1 MIIRIMGEGQYNVK
15 SSQFDKL
22 NKIDNKIVEYVQK
35 GDEKKYKKGLADLIG
50 MIHREGIKLD
60 NEDLIESDVIVPP
73 EDMTLEEARQVFRG
87 TGIFK
92 G

>member
-50 MIHREGIKLD
+50 LIHREGIQLD

-73 EDMTLEEARQVFRG
+73 ADMTLEEARQVFRG

>member
-1 MIIRIMGEGQYNVK
+1 MGEGQYNVK
-15 SSQFDKL
+15 SSNFDKL

-35 GDEKKYKKGLADLIG
+35 GDEKGYKKGLADLIG
-50 MIHREGIKLD
+50 MIRREGVIVD
-60 NEDLIESDVIVPP
+60 NEVLIESDVIVPP
-73 EDMTLEEARQVFRG
+73 ADMTLEEARQVFRG

>member
-15 SSQFDKL
+15 SSNFDKL

-50 MIHREGIKLD
+50 LIHREGIQLD

-73 EDMTLEEARQVFRG
+73 ADMTLEEARQVFRG

>member
-15 SSQFDKL
+15 SSLFDNL
-22 NKIDNKIVEYVQK
+22 NKIDNTIVDYVQK
-35 GDEKKYKKGLADLIG
+35 GDEQGFRKNLTNLIG
-50 MIHREGIKLD
+50 TIKREGKKIDDRELV
-60 NEDLIESDVIVPP
+60 ESDIIVPP
-73 EDMTLEEARQVFRG
+73 ADMTLKEARDVFKG

>member
-15 SSQFDKL
+15 SSNFDKL

-35 GDEKKYKKGLADLIG
+35 GDDKKYKKGLADLIG
-50 MIHREGIKLD
+50 MIHREGIQLD

-73 EDMTLEEARQVFRG
+73 ADMTLEEARQVFRG

>member
-1 MIIRIMGEGQYNVK
+1 MGEGQYNVK
-15 SSQFDKL
+15 SSNFDKL

-35 GDEKKYKKGLADLIG
+35 GDEKGYKKGLADLIG
-50 MIHREGIKLD
+50 MIRREGVMVD
-60 NEDLIESDVIVPP
+60 NEELIESDVIVPP
-73 EDMTLEEARQVFRG
+73 ADMTLEEARQVFRG

>member
-15 SSQFDKL
+15 SSNFDKL

-50 MIHREGIKLD
+50 MIHREGTMLD

-73 EDMTLEEARQVFRG
+73 ADMTLEEARQVFRG

>member
-50 MIHREGIKLD
+50 MIHREGIQLD

-73 EDMTLEEARQVFRG
+73 ADMTLEEARQVFRG

>member
-15 SSQFDKL
+15 SSNFDKL

-50 MIHREGIKLD
+50 MIHREGIQLD

-73 EDMTLEEARQVFRG
+73 ADMTLEEARQVFRG